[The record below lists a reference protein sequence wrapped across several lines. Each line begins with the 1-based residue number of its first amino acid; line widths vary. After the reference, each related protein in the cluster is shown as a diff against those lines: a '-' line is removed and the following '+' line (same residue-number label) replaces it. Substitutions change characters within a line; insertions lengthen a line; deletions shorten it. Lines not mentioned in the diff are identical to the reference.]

1 MIACNPVQEPD
12 RWRLD
17 TVGLA
22 VPGVEVRIIDPER
35 GEVVPAGEV
44 GEIEV
49 LSPSAMAG
57 YLPESETAAAFRD
70 RVMNGRKVAIE
81 ILDFFDRQGVTMRRA
96 DLRRINPH
104 RADMFAD

>member
-1 MIACNPVQEPD
+1 MLIIPPLAAAPD
-12 RWRLD
+12 GW
-17 TVGLA
+17 V
-22 VPGVEVRIIDPER
+22 
-35 GEVVPAGEV
+35 
-44 GEIEV
+44 
-49 LSPSAMAG
+49 
-57 YLPESETAAAFRD
+57 TAAAFRD